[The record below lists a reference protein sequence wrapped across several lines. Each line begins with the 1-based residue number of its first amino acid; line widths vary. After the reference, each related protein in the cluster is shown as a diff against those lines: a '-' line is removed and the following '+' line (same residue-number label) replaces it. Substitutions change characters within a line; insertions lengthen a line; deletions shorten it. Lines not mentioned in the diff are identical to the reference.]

1 MQASVSVAA
10 TLNHEEVKDALVM
23 YAKQKITHLLNNT
36 PMPKPRA
43 SEIMIKDG
51 PLAGGF
57 GLRTWMTYPPKADKA
72 KAEAQ

>member
-51 PLAGGF
+51 PLAGGYRVSWIENVDDVPTE
-57 GLRTWMTYPPKADKA
+57 G
-72 KAEAQ
+72 